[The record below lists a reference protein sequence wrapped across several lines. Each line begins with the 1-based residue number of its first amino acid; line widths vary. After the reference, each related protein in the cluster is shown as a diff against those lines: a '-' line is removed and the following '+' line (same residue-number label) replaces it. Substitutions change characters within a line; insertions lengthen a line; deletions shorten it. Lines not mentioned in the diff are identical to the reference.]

1 MCPRIRYLALS
12 GMLLLGACAVGPP
25 PGPSVAATQPNTKPP
40 EVFQQDDAMCRQYA
54 LEANGYASPTTAAN
68 QSMANSAVLGT
79 VLGAAAGAAIGA
91 AAGNPAAGAAI
102 GAGSG
107 LLFGSAAGAGAA
119 NYSAG
124 SVQYAYDAS
133 YLQCMAS
140 RGNNVPQ
147 LPPQYAYGNGY
158 GYGYPA
164 YGYPPPFYP
173 YGYYPYYPAVYIGGG
188 YGWGGGYYPHW

>member
-1 MCPRIRYLALS
+1 MRPATRCLALL
-12 GMLLLGACAVGPP
+12 GLLLLGACAVGPP
-25 PGPSVAATQPNTKPP
+25 AGPSVAAMPPSTKPP
-40 EVFQQDDAMCRQYA
+40 EIFQQDDAMCRNYA
-54 LEANGYASPTTAAN
+54 LQATGYASPSAAAN
-68 QSMANSAVLGT
+68 QSMVNSAVLGT

-107 LLFGSAAGAGAA
+107 LFLGGASGAGAA

-147 LPPQYAYGNGY
+147 LPPPQYAY
-158 GYGYPA
+158 GYGYP
-164 YGYPPPFYP
+164 YGYAPYYP
-173 YGYYPYYPAVYIGGG
+173 YPYPYYPVYFGGSV
-188 YGWGGGYYPHW
+188 GWGGGYYRHW